1 MGRKAKDVLKELEKN
16 IKQAAKQAAK
26 ETAEELTYQ
35 VQVAY
40 RNAIDLFYEDKV
52 FFDHYENPENRGT
65 PVFYNTPRRY
75 KRTFSTYEASSGFE
89 LTDSIGSGRD
99 ISNYVN
105 IYHKGDEMG
114 YFGGITVSEHNI
126 KGNPYKISKSYVFER
141 TFKYGIHGVC
151 RADQRLF
158 NKRRSSNKE
167 QFWYLRKQVKRS
179 NEVHYYSYG
188 DNNIQQRMKRF
199 PNITSPSPYEVM
211 NKSFK
216 KITTKKNISS
226 VFGGI
231 MDYYMSKIR

>member
-1 MGRKAKDVLKELEKN
+1 MGRKSKDVLKELEKN

-52 FFDHYENPENRGT
+52 FYYGEGSYSNIPRSYE
-65 PVFYNTPRRY
+65 
-75 KRTFSTYEASSGFE
+75 RTFSTYEASSGFE

-114 YFGGITVSEHNI
+114 YFGGITVSESNI
-126 KGNPYKISKSYVFER
+126 KGNPYKINKSYVFER
-141 TFKYGIHGVC
+141 TFKYGIHGVS
-151 RADQRLF
+151 RTDQRLF
-158 NKRRSSNKE
+158 NRRRKSKKE
-167 QFWYLRKQVKRS
+167 QFWYLRNVNRGNS
-179 NEVHYYSYG
+179 THYYSYELSE
-188 DNNIQQRMKRF
+188 NVYMRMKRF
-199 PNITSPSPYEVM
+199 PRMTNPSPYEIM